1 MGGKEKRYFWL
12 KLREDF
18 FSQKEIKRLRKI
30 AGGDTYTIIYLKML
44 LRSLKTNG
52 VLYFDGIEDD
62 FVSELALDIDE
73 EPDNVEVTV
82 NYLMKK
88 GILVEQNEKEYLL
101 TSCLDMIGS
110 ETATAARVRR
120 SRSKAQKAEVSQS
133 DAQPLQCYAQPLQ
146 CNTDVT
152 NCYTEIDRDKEKERD
167 KELEK
172 IRVRER
178 EESDDLIDRVDKSD
192 TLIAVLQLFE
202 EFYPTY
208 PKQPILSELTNQT
221 KQEIFRSRAQYSLA
235 DFKTV
240 FEKAERSSFLKGGN
254 DMKWKAVF
262 GWLVKAENM
271 EKVLSG
277 MYDDDKWSAL
287 QRIAD
292 RANREWEEGKNHQT
306 QTETS

>member
-12 KLREDF
+12 KLRENF

-73 EPDNVEVTV
+73 EQDNVEVTV

-88 GILVEQNEKEYLL
+88 GILVEQSEEEYLL
-101 TSCLDMIGS
+101 TSCLDMIGG
-110 ETATAARVRR
+110 EAASSAR
-120 SRSKAQKAEVSQS
+120 SRKCREQKQRRQQNVKM
-133 DAQPLQCYAQPLQ
+133 LQCNGNELQ
-146 CNTDVT
+146 CNTSAT
-152 NCYTEIDRDKEKERD
+152 NCNTEIEIDKEKIKSRED
-167 KELEK
+167 IEK
-172 IRVRER
+172 IRVRDR
-178 EESDDLIDRVDKSD
+178 EESDDLIDRLDKSD

-208 PKQPILSELTNQT
+208 PKHPTLAELTPKT
-221 KQEIFRSRAQYSLA
+221 KQEIFKSREQYSLA
-235 DFKTV
+235 DFQTV
-240 FEKAERSSFLKGGN
+240 FEKAEHSSFLKGEN
-254 DMKWKAVF
+254 ENKWKAVF

-277 MYDDDKWSAL
+277 MYDNDKWSVL
-287 QRIAD
+287 KRITD
-292 RANREWEEGKNHQT
+292 RANREWEEVKNHQA
-306 QTETS
+306 QTETN